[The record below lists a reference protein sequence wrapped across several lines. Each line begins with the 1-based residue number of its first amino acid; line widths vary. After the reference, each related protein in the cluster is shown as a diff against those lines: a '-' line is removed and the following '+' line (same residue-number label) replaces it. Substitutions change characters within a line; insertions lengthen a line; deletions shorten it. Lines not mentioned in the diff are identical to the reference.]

1 MSMVRRSGAIAP
13 EFKKMFGGDG
23 EVELRKILVSVDELQ
38 GKGRLF
44 NHNVLQPGCELGWHV
59 HKGDC
64 ETYYI
69 LSGEGEYNDNG
80 EMMRVYPGDTT
91 FVGDGEGH
99 SIRAVG
105 DAPLEF
111 IALILYTD

>member
-1 MSMVRRSGAIAP
+1 MSMVRRSGAVAP

-23 EVELRKILVSVDELQ
+23 EVEMRRLLVSVEEMQ

-44 NHNVLQPGCELGWHV
+44 NHVVLQPGCELGWHV

-69 LSGEGEYNDNG
+69 LKGEGEYNDNG
-80 EMMRVYPGDTT
+80 SVLTVHPGDVT

-99 SIRAVG
+99 SIRNNG
-105 DAPLEF
+105 TEPLEM
-111 IALILYTD
+111 IALILYTT